1 MSSQSPPEPGDTLRW
16 RQADPVYSQL
26 PNIDPRIEWALG
38 PGRDHFFRPGRQDR
52 WMPVLV
58 ELKDMTVREFAR
70 GERFFDD
77 ARSLAWWQESIR
89 ISPLYLEPE
98 DDEDSKDETH
108 FTAMVRQTFFEFLK
122 RNEPLNNAVASITLG
137 LPLDEESLG
146 FPTSANSER
155 NSR

>member
-1 MSSQSPPEPGDTLRW
+1 MSTQAPSDQGDSLRW

-26 PNIDPRIEWALG
+26 PNVDPRIEWALG
-38 PGRDHFFRPGRQDR
+38 PGRNQFFRPGRQDR

-58 ELKDMTVREFAR
+58 ELQGTTVREFAR

-77 ARSLAWWQESIR
+77 ARSLTWWQESIR
-89 ISPLYLEPE
+89 TSPLYLDP
-98 DDEDSKDETH
+98 DDEEEAAEQAH
-108 FTAMVRQTFFEFLK
+108 FSAMVRQAFFEFLK
-122 RNEPLNNAVASITLG
+122 RNERLNNAVASITLG

-146 FPTSANSER
+146 FPASTNSER